1 MNLNMEDRYNGYTN
15 NATYLISRWVNNQEY
30 SYNLWTTKAK
40 TLTEDQLTKDLK
52 EYFEDEIYPLARTT
66 PYSELLDLALDLI
79 YWREIAIR
87 LKENNERTDK
97 NY

>member
-1 MNLNMEDRYNGYTN
+1 MKDEFDGYTN
-15 NATYLISRWVNNQEY
+15 KATWMVSRWVNNQEY

-40 TLTEDQLTKDLK
+40 TLDEDKLTEDLK

-66 PYSELLDLALDLI
+66 PYTELLDHALGLVH
-79 YWREIAIR
+79 WREIAIR
-87 LKENNERTDK
+87 LKESNERTDK